1 MATQAAH
8 QLRAAATG
16 WGQAQQPRVSPP
28 SQAPTQPPNQPTPIP
43 VRSDPSSAAAAP
55 PPAAA
60 APAVSGSARVS
71 LPSFVLRLLLAMLP
85 PCAGDPSPSLF
96 SAAAAASN
104 RSSPGLMFAH
114 ALWTPLPVRA
124 RAGGSPGWRA
134 GGPHC
139 LMSCNSHRAMGGI
152 ASTDGRLEQV
162 EVMMYGGRVKA
173 WSPGRLGAANARCRL
188 CVGQPP
194 QPLLA

>member
-1 MATQAAH
+1 MSAACGLSPPVGSLKARHTLQQLLALLMATQAAH

-28 SQAPTQPPNQPTPIP
+28 SQAPTQPRNQPTPIP

-85 PCAGDPSPSLF
+85 PCAGDPSPPLF

-104 RSSPGLMFAH
+104 RSSPGLMFAR

-134 GGPHC
+134 GGTHR
-139 LMSCNSHRAMGGI
+139 LLSCNSHRAMGGHRI
-152 ASTDGRLEQV
+152 HRRE
-162 EVMMYGGRVKA
+162 GGT
-173 WSPGRLGAANARCRL
+173 G
-188 CVGQPP
+188 
-194 QPLLA
+194 